1 MGKKNIN
8 GIKEKLMDIEDRKI
22 ITHIYAH
29 TWSLQGESKTTEQN
43 KSQELKKKR
52 QRDENRSKQEWE
64 IHVAS
69 EFSIVIYKINLRKEE
84 RRD

>member
-29 TWSLQGESKTTEQN
+29 TWSLQGESKTTE
-43 KSQELKKKR
+43 
-52 QRDENRSKQEWE
+52 
-64 IHVAS
+64 
-69 EFSIVIYKINLRKEE
+69 
-84 RRD
+84 